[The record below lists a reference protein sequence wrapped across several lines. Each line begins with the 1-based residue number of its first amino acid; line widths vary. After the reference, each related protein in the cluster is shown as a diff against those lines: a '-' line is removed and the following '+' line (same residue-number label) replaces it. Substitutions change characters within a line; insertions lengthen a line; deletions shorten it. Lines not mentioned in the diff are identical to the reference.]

1 MFLIHIYFIYV
12 SFILQIEELATLVQL
27 TEKMPGCDRDLMLCN
42 LIRGYGRYNKTR
54 FSTHKRGDM
63 SI

>member
-1 MFLIHIYFIYV
+1 MFLIHIY
-12 SFILQIEELATLVQL
+12 FILQIEELATLVQL

-54 FSTHKRGDM
+54 FSTHKRWDM